1 MSGAEV
7 SSFCCDYTSSFI
19 SFCTPAPCCNSFS
32 QGSEVFMRKVIVD
45 SLSVVYKYTCVQT
58 VMGWV
63 EIMLFLVL
71 SLLDLEP
78 KKE

>member
-1 MSGAEV
+1 
-7 SSFCCDYTSSFI
+7 
-19 SFCTPAPCCNSFS
+19 
-32 QGSEVFMRKVIVD
+32 MRKVIVD

-58 VMGWV
+58 GMGWV

-78 KKE
+78 KKEWKKEEEKTSSS